1 MNKVANVIL
10 IQAVFVKKCF
20 HFSWVN
26 NKDTAGMWGFP
37 HGASGKEPVCQ

>member
-10 IQAVFVKKCF
+10 IQAVFVKKCL

-26 NKDTAGMWGFP
+26 NKERLCWYVGLPAW
-37 HGASGKEPVCQ
+37 C